1 MSNVT
6 SYFVIGGKLVKIC
19 FIFDYF
25 SLETSIPSIEYHILF
40 HLWQLALN
48 VLVLILWHVG
58 KGSYM
63 DDVSA

>member
-19 FIFDYF
+19 FIFDF
-25 SLETSIPSIEYHILF
+25 SLETSIPSIESHILF
-40 HLWQLALN
+40 HLWQLTLN
-48 VLVLILWHVG
+48 VLVLTLWHVG